1 MARYCELC
9 TNQQI
14 FQHWEPHLTTLAVNF
29 SENLQVVH
37 DIPNR
42 HRAIRLSLTFP
53 VICTSYRSDKATITF
68 HYSLG
73 PGVLLLVQV
82 SQVSQ
87 VLQVSF
93 PADKWPFRIFH
104 CRLPRASHETVWLS
118 TSLDSCAHFLLMRNE
133 IAHHFLPCS
142 ALLVHSNSF
151 KKGAEGKLFTS
162 LDSTPHPSRKSPILT
177 HISHIHPHQIRR
189 RSPWSQLQAKERPFR
204 AAKPIA
210 TVF

>member
-1 MARYCELC
+1 MHQP
-9 TNQQI
+9 TNI
-14 FQHWEPHLTTLAVNF
+14 PALGTSLDNTGGKLFRKSPSST
-29 SENLQVVH
+29 SCD

-42 HRAIRLSLTFP
+42 DRAIRLSLTFP
-53 VICTSYRSDKATITF
+53 VISTSYRSDKTTRMF

-73 PGVLLLVQV
+73 PGVVLLVQV

-87 VLQVSF
+87 VSSPRTNGRF
-93 PADKWPFRIFH
+93 EYSTAAFREPVMK
-104 CRLPRASHETVWLS
+104 RVWLS
-118 TSLDSCAHFLLMRNE
+118 TSLDSRAHFLLMRNE

-142 ALLVHSNSF
+142 ALLVHFNSF
-151 KKGAEGKLFTS
+151 KKRAEGEAFHVIN
-162 LDSTPHPSRKSPILT
+162 STPHPSRKSPILT
-177 HISHIHPHQIRR
+177 HTSHIHPHQIRR